1 VDWLSSLLSLGRV
14 LGRKRDRSG
23 GRFLPPAPFR
33 RAHLEI
39 ADVDF
44 KAGAVRLLS
53 GEWRAVAKVTGYP
66 TRSRGAEEVLAFLR
80 GYAAAL
86 NALPSSVVLLSRSR
100 PGGLEGYAAERRV
113 RRAQPGTP
121 APLARLLADQEHRA
135 LERMREG
142 AVRQTGQFLVVRA
155 KTAEEAGAL
164 LDRVARQ
171 LGRAGVQ
178 VSRVTNR
185 ELVRAIAES
194 WSLRTV
200 EHFVEDFT
208 GPRGD
213 VVASLVY
220 RQGGAGVTTPR
231 YGPSGAPAG
240 APSASPPAGPPRAPR
255 P

>member
-14 LGRKRDRSG
+14 LGRKRDRTG

-39 ADVDF
+39 GDVDF
-44 KAGAVRLLS
+44 RAGAVRLLS
-53 GEWRAVAKVTGYP
+53 GEWRAVGKVTGSYP
-66 TRSRGAEEVLAFLR
+66 TRMRGADEVLAFLR

-86 NALPSSVVLLSRSR
+86 NALPASVVLLSRSR
-100 PGGLEGYAAERRV
+100 PGGLERYAAERRV
-113 RRAQPGTP
+113 RRTDPGTP
-121 APLARLLADQEHRA
+121 APLARLLADQERRA
-135 LERMREG
+135 VERMREG
-142 AVRQTGQFLVVRA
+142 AVRQTDQWLVVRA

-171 LGRAGVQ
+171 LGRAGVD

-200 EHFVEDFT
+200 EHFVHDFT

-220 RQGGAGVTTPR
+220 RQGGARVTTPR
-231 YGPSGAPAG
+231 YGPLAAG
-240 APSASPPAGPPRAPR
+240 APDTALPAERRKALR